1 MNEFHFRVD
10 QEAIQKR
17 IDEQRTH
24 FVEGDF
30 VRYEDGEDFS
40 DFKGYLTAEQYQ
52 ANLDDFQ
59 KEFEKML
66 TPEFQHWAIDN
77 APRKKNGTFYKG
89 RVVKRVGC
97 DNCIFIQEWHNT
109 WLYDALTVKAVDD
122 YTLELTIGSITD
134 TPG

>member
-1 MNEFHFRVD
+1 MPDFKFVADETALR
-10 QEAIQKR
+10 ER
-17 IDEQRTH
+17 IEKLRKQYEERA
-24 FVEGDF
+24 F

-40 DFKGYLTAEQYQ
+40 DFKGYLTEPQYQ
-52 ANLDDFQ
+52 ANLDEFS
-59 KEFEKML
+59 KELDKML

-89 RVVKRVGC
+89 RVVKRVGN

-109 WLYDALTVKAVDD
+109 WIYECLTVKAIDD
-122 YTLELTIGSITD
+122 LTLELTIQALTD